1 MGSPTQPPPSPRKP
15 PVFAETFAAL
25 DIRAGVIVGVEAFP
39 EAHAPAWKLRVDFGP
54 SIGEL
59 ATSAQVTNYAAT
71 DLVGRQVVGVI
82 NLGVRRIAGFR
93 SEFLLLGA
101 VEPDG
106 TVALLSPDDI
116 SAPGLPVA

>member
-15 PVFAETFAAL
+15 PVSAETFAAL

-39 EAHAPAWKLRVDFGP
+39 EARAPAWKLRVDFGP

-106 TVALLSPDDI
+106 TVALLAPDDI